1 MMFAVMGFPIR
12 IDEKR
17 DNSASEV
24 AMQIDNQIKLFV
36 I

>member
-1 MMFAVMGFPIR
+1 MMFAVMGFRIG

-17 DNSASEV
+17 DDSASEV